1 LVTVNQTIVVIIIN
15 IIICCIIIVDNQPS
29 ISLLLVTI
37 NRTIVIIIINI
48 IIRCIIIVDNQ
59 PSILL
64 LLVTINQTIVI
75 IIINIITHCI
85 IGLQGTSIV
94 RRSPRVNTNHRGGG
108 CLVIGSFFV
117 GGGPSGHPMK
127 VIRTRLRASR
137 TPPLIGGGAGASLVR
152 LRQLASQLSLSKS

>member
-108 CLVIGSFFV
+108 CLVIGSFFC
-117 GGGPSGHPMK
+117 GGGG
-127 VIRTRLRASR
+127 IRSPDEDAGGDTLESQQNS
-137 TPPLIGGGAGASLVR
+137 PLLGEGRRHL
-152 LRQLASQLSLSKS
+152 